1 MAGDQSLNSLE
12 EIYVLL
18 TLQHQ
23 WALRQLLAA
32 GWRYHSDPD
41 LRRQGVPST
50 GMIGWLITAGSLGL
64 SLEASIDQRHSAGY
78 QDLGRNNSTYAARAT
93 SGSGKCK
100 REWIEYI
107 AATVNLPADEAARLT
122 ANFGETSCSQRVRWD
137 VVKKTLPIR
146 RRALVPAAASAHERG
161 GALIGASSA
170 ELDSIDV
177 PLASEQDHVWAP
189 SDDGL
194 FEINKWS
201 PNRLLEPSHLRTVH
215 LSSLDRPQQS
225 WIDPATLAAAVEASA
240 HFSGQNL
247 YLAGWQDI
255 DHRESFETQTFVA
268 RLAETHYP
276 ESMAIGHLR
285 RHRPD
290 ALAKSD
296 EQLDLNPNVYVTTAV
311 PSALC
316 VNVVVVTEHAEV
328 LALRRSAAVGT
339 AVGLY
344 TIGPVESMKVEDP
357 NCPGRR
363 EDFFS
368 LAWRCLEEEL
378 HLTPWDVHA
387 LYIAWLGIYRPMLR
401 GHLVAIAPL
410 RVDRQ
415 ELADRQEIAHSTHEA
430 DRLRWLKLNRAT
442 VAAFT
447 SAPHSAEPSTD
458 VHPALDF
465 DGVRWVDHSR
475 LALRQAWRYRELIA
489 NHY

>member
-1 MAGDQSLNSLE
+1 VAEDQSLSSLE
-12 EIYVLL
+12 EVYVVL
-18 TLQHQ
+18 TL
-23 WALRQLLAA
+23 RQQRTLQQLFA
-32 GWRYHSDPD
+32 GGKRYRSEPD
-41 LRRQGVPST
+41 LRRLRVPST
-50 GMIGWLITAGSLGL
+50 GMLGWLITAGSLGL
-64 SLEASIDQRHSAGY
+64 GLEELIERSDDRDYQRILRRHTS
-78 QDLGRNNSTYAARAT
+78 YAARAT
-93 SGSGKCK
+93 SGDGECK
-100 REWIEYI
+100 KVWIEQI
-107 AATVNLPADEAARLT
+107 ASAVALPAEETARLT
-122 ANFGETSCSQRVRWD
+122 AAFGDASSCWRGVRWH
-137 VVKKTLPIR
+137 VVREALKIR
-146 RRALVPAAASAHERG
+146 RDAVGLAGATEHEPSSDFAG
-161 GALIGASSA
+161 PSTAQGA
-170 ELDSIDV
+170 IDT
-177 PLASEQDHVWAP
+177 PSDENDADWYP

-201 PNRLLEPSHLRTVH
+201 PNRLLEPSRLRTVH

-225 WIDPATLAAAVEASA
+225 WIDPSTLAAAVEASA

-447 SAPHSAEPSTD
+447 RAPHSADPSTD

-475 LALRQAWRYRELIA
+475 LALRQAWRYRELLA
-489 NHY
+489 SHY